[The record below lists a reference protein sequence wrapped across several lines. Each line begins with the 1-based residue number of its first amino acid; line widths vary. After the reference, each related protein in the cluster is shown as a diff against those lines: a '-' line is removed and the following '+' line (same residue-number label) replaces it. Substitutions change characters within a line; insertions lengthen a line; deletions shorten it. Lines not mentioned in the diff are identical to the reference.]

1 MAEQTSREEGAP
13 STKVFFGKRG
23 APTPILPPDAVL
35 VVPSGDSWNDFG
47 HQTRVDV
54 FFYMVPATPPI
65 QISGYL
71 GFVSSDKKRSGRD
84 LLQELLAGEH
94 STIQANASELQ
105 LFTMLP
111 DLAHYRRLV
120 QLVGPDSAKRSL
132 LAINDLVAINEFQPS
147 AEIFGLAT
155 KTEVFSLSF
164 MRSADAYF
172 AFKNAG
178 PILRGLASEQVGI
191 VSNSLA
197 IKFHL
202 PGRASEHD
210 LQFDFDLDAEIPK
223 RIAVIIGKNG
233 VGKSQTLGRIAR
245 AALDGSAALTNGA
258 DGGRPELNRLL
269 AFAPTNESESVFP
282 SEKRRRPK
290 IWYRRCS
297 LNRASRAGRN
307 DHVSDLI
314 AQVARSSESV
324 AGKGRWGI
332 FSQAVRSISDYEQI
346 HLIGTRTG
354 EPFVP
359 MRSLAIGGEQALLE
373 RFAAIDAK
381 KEPVRLVEGKGYP
394 LSSGEIS
401 FLKFAAQVS
410 LHIENGSL
418 LLLDEPETHLHPNFI
433 ARFAELLDRL
443 LELTGSIAI
452 IATHSAYFV
461 REVFQEQVTVLTIDE
476 DQIVQALRPRLKTFG
491 ADVGAISYFV
501 FGEDQPSRMA
511 ERLRNKL
518 IAKNWTWDV
527 LYERYKDEL
536 SLEMLNSLRA
546 KVEDGASD

>member
-1 MAEQTSREEGAP
+1 MSE
-13 STKVFFGKRG
+13 
-23 APTPILPPDAVL
+23 LPLDVVL
-35 VVPSGDSWNDFG
+35 VVPSSDNWNDFG
-47 HQTRVDV
+47 HQTRVDLI
-54 FFYMVPATPPI
+54 FNLVPAMTPI
-65 QISGYL
+65 EIGGFI
-71 GFVSSDKKRSGRD
+71 GFVGSDKKRSGRD
-84 LLQELLAGEH
+84 LLQELVAGERA
-94 STIQANASELQ
+94 TIQANASELQ
-105 LFTMLP
+105 FFTMLP

-120 QLVGPDSAKRSL
+120 QLVGPDSAKRAL
-132 LAINDLVAINEFQPS
+132 LAINDLVAINQFQPS

-155 KTEVFSLSF
+155 KTKVFSLSF
-164 MRSADAYF
+164 MRNADTYF

-197 IKFHL
+197 ISFQL

-210 LQFDFDLDAEIPK
+210 LLFDFDLDDDIPK

-258 DGGRPELNRLL
+258 DGGRPEINRIL

-282 SEKRRRPK
+282 TEKRQRPK
-290 IWYRRCS
+290 IWYRRYS
-297 LNRASRAGRN
+297 LNRTSRAGRN

-314 AQVARSSESV
+314 SQLARSSESV
-324 AGKGRWGI
+324 ANESRWRI
-332 FSQAVRSISDYEQI
+332 FSQAVRAIYEYEQI
-346 HLIGTRTG
+346 HLVGTRAD

-359 MRSLAIGGEQALLE
+359 VRSLAAGGEQELLE
-373 RFAAIDAK
+373 RFAAIDTK
-381 KEPVRLVEGKGYP
+381 KEPARVVAGKGYP

-401 FLKFAAQVS
+401 FLKFAAQAS

-433 ARFAELLDRL
+433 ARFASLLDHL

-461 REVFQEQVTVLTIDE
+461 REVFQEQVTVLTVDE
-476 DQIVQALRPRLKTFG
+476 DQVVQALHPRLKTFG

-511 ERLRNKL
+511 KLLRAKL
-518 IAKNWTWDV
+518 IAKDWTWHQ

-546 KVEDGASD
+546 EVEDGASD